1 MPKLGISYAL
11 IVLLII
17 VIFAYF
23 WWTRFGQAA
32 PESANNPIKKESKID
47 IYINSINDYAK
58 NVR

>member
-11 IVLLII
+11 IVLVLI

-23 WWTRFGQAA
+23 WWTWASR
-32 PESANNPIKKESKID
+32 ANEIIPAKKESKID